1 MQRERVAHQAGEVGV
16 AHDALLADVRMSA
29 RARVPQ
35 WNQGPLQ
42 RVFGER
48 YVHIKA
54 LGNANYKGALGLD
67 AGIVLNQPERGVEWA
82 TTALRSQSIILLCA
96 CKDYH
101 ECHRTT
107 AAELLKNISAAA
119 ANQILPQLKV
129 TGPIPGTA
137 WIQPDGDHN
146 LVQARLQPSGGSAV
160 QMTLSDW
167 NKPVTVTKPQI

>member
-1 MQRERVAHQAGEVGV
+1 MPEQHTIYTIGYGGKVDPRALHQFAV

-107 AAELLKNISAAA
+107 AAELLHAALGNPIVHLSAAD
-119 ANQILPQLKV
+119 LP
-129 TGPIPGTA
+129 
-137 WIQPDGDHN
+137 
-146 LVQARLQPSGGSAV
+146 LVADDPLPPPSGGGTPAEPFKSYLN
-160 QMTLSDW
+160 QERLL
-167 NKPVTVTKPQI
+167 